1 MISPKSAGL
10 VALAAIL
17 AATLPACANAQNDP
31 AFERTIS
38 VTGNGEASGSPDQAQ
53 ISVGVQTVEATVVDA
68 SRANQAIVERIMAA
82 LEKHDIDDED
92 IQTSNYSIWPRQ
104 QHDPRQSDEVTIT
117 GYHVSNMV
125 TVIVQDI
132 NNVGEVLAAVT
143 NAGAN
148 SVHGINFAVK
158 DTDALEQQARK
169 SAMEDA
175 RSRAQSLA
183 DLAGVE
189 LGDILTIS
197 TSSGGGYPS
206 PMMSRQT
213 MEMDAASAPG
223 ISPGQLS
230 VSVQIHATFAIR

>member
-1 MISPKSAGL
+1 MISPRSSGL
-10 VALAAIL
+10 MALAAIL
-17 AATLPACANAQNDP
+17 AVTLPACADAQNNP

-38 VTGNGEASGSPDQAQ
+38 VTGSGEASGAPDQAQ
-53 ISVGVQTVEATVVDA
+53 ISVGVQTVETTVVDA

-104 QHDPRQSDEVTIT
+104 QHDPRQSGEVTIT

-125 TVIVQDI
+125 SVTVQDI
-132 NNVGEVLAAVT
+132 DNVGEIVAAVT

-148 SVHGINFAVK
+148 SVHGISFAVK

-169 SAMEDA
+169 AAMEDA
-175 RSRAQSLA
+175 RRRAQSLA
-183 DLAGVE
+183 ELAGVQ

-206 PMMSRQT
+206 PMMARQS
-213 MEMDAASAPG
+213 MAIDAAPAPG

-230 VSVQIHATFAIR
+230 YSVQIHATFAIR

>member
-1 MISPKSAGL
+1 MISPRSARL
-10 VALAAIL
+10 MALAAIL
-17 AATLPACANAQNDP
+17 AATLPACANAQNVP

-68 SRANQAIVERIMAA
+68 SRANQAIIERIMAA
-82 LEKHDIDDED
+82 LKTHDIDED
-92 IQTSNYSIWPRQ
+92 NIQTSNYSIWPQQ
-104 QHDPRQSDEVTIT
+104 QHDPRHSDEVTIT

-125 TVIVQDI
+125 TVIVEDI
-132 NNVGEVLAAVT
+132 DNVGEVLAAVT

-183 DLAGVE
+183 ELAGVE

-206 PMMSRQT
+206 PMMSRQR

-230 VSVQIHATFAIR
+230 VNVQIQATFAIR

>member
-1 MISPKSAGL
+1 MISPRSGGL
-10 VALAAIL
+10 IAFAAIL
-17 AATLPACANAQNDP
+17 AVTLPACADAQNDSP
-31 AFERTIS
+31 LERTIS
-38 VTGNGEASGSPDQAQ
+38 VTGSGEASGSPDQAQ
-53 ISVGVQTVEATVVDA
+53 ISVGVQTVEATVADA
-68 SRANQAIVERIMAA
+68 SRANQAIVERIMDA
-82 LEKHDIDDED
+82 LEKHDVDDDD

-104 QHDPRQSDEVTIT
+104 QHDPRQSDEVAIT

-125 TVIVQDI
+125 SVTVHDI
-132 NNVGEVLAAVT
+132 DNVGEVLAAVT

-158 DTDALEQQARK
+158 DTDALEQRARK
-169 SAMEDA
+169 AAMDDA
-175 RSRAQSLA
+175 RARAESLA
-183 DLAGVE
+183 ELAGVQ

-197 TSSGGGYPS
+197 TSAGGGYPS
-206 PMMSRQT
+206 PVMARRS